1 MDQETSHDRQPTGAY
16 NGDGAHD
23 SDSAAPPAGDDAK
36 AGRALSGMVRAAR
49 AVGEFYATS
58 LETFRAIARRPFHMR
73 EFLHQAW
80 FVASVS
86 IMPALLMAIP
96 FCVMFVYQINILL
109 AEIGAVDLS
118 GAGAGVAIIREI
130 GPIITVLVVAGAG
143 STAICADLG
152 SRTIREEIDAMRV
165 LGIDPIHRLCVPRVL
180 ASIMIAVFLNGLV
193 SAVGLIGGY
202 VATVYLQGS
211 SPGQYVTA
219 LSILTGPGDFL
230 VAEIKAAVFGMLAGL
245 VACHLGLNVRG
256 GPKAVGEA
264 VNQTV
269 VYSFLLLFLA
279 NSVITTI
286 ALH

>member
-1 MDQETSHDRQPTGAY
+1 MSAEDYVELLDRSVTPGERT
-16 NGDGAHD
+16 
-23 SDSAAPPAGDDAK
+23 AK
-36 AGRALSGMVRAAR
+36 ARAALRVAPR
-49 AVGEFYATS
+49 AVGAFYATS
-58 LETFRAIARRPFHMR
+58 LETFRSMFKRPFHLR
-73 EFLHQAW
+73 EFLEQAW
-80 FVASVS
+80 FIASVS

-96 FCVMFVYQINILL
+96 FCMMFVYQINILL
-109 AEIGAVDLS
+109 AEIGAVDLA
-118 GAGAGVAIIREI
+118 GAGAGVAIVREI
-130 GPIITVLVVAGAG
+130 GPIVTVLVVAGAG

-152 SRTIREEIDAMRV
+152 SRTIREEIDAMKV

-180 ASIMIAVFLNGLV
+180 ASTLIAIFLNGLV

-202 VATVYLQGS
+202 IATVYMQGA

-219 LSILTGPGDFL
+219 ISIITGLGDFF

-256 GPKAVGEA
+256 GPKGVGDA

-269 VYSFLLLFLA
+269 VFSFLLLFLA
-279 NSVITTI
+279 NSIITTL

>member
-1 MDQETSHDRQPTGAY
+1 MGLT
-16 NGDGAHD
+16 
-23 SDSAAPPAGDDAK
+23 AAVDPVE
-36 AGRALSGMVRAAR
+36 GMRPSKWRSNFEVAPR
-49 AVGEFYATS
+49 AVGGFYSTS
-58 LETFRAIARRPFHMR
+58 METFRALFRRPFHFR
-73 EFLHQAW
+73 EFLEQAW
-80 FVASVS
+80 FIASVS

-96 FCVMFVYQINILL
+96 FCMMFVYQINILF

-130 GPIITVLVVAGAG
+130 GPVVTVLVVAGAG

-180 ASIMIAVFLNGLV
+180 ASIVIAMFLNGLV
-193 SAVGLIGGY
+193 SAVGLVGGY
-202 VATVYLQGS
+202 IATVYMQGA
-211 SPGQYVTA
+211 SPGQYVTSI
-219 LSILTGPGDFL
+219 SILTGVGDFAISEL
-230 VAEIKAAVFGMLAGL
+230 KAAVFGMLAGL
-245 VACHLGLNVRG
+245 VACHLGLRVRG
-256 GPKAVGEA
+256 GPKGVGDA

-269 VYSFLLLFLA
+269 VFSFILLFLA

>member
-1 MDQETSHDRQPTGAY
+1 
-16 NGDGAHD
+16 
-23 SDSAAPPAGDDAK
+23 
-36 AGRALSGMVRAAR
+36 MVAAR

-58 LETFRAIARRPFHMR
+58 LETFRATARRPFHLR

-80 FVASVS
+80 FIAGVS

-130 GPIITVLVVAGAG
+130 GPIITVLVVAGAA

-180 ASIMIAVFLNGLV
+180 ASIMIAVFLNGAV
-193 SAVGLIGGY
+193 SAVGLMGGY
-202 VATVYLQGS
+202 IATVYLQGA

-219 LSILTGPGDFL
+219 LSIITGPADFL

-256 GPKAVGEA
+256 GPKAVGDA

>member
-1 MDQETSHDRQPTGAY
+1 MQLLDKSGSAGATSTRAT
-16 NGDGAHD
+16 
-23 SDSAAPPAGDDAK
+23 AALRVAP
-36 AGRALSGMVRAAR
+36 R
-49 AVGEFYATS
+49 AVGAFYATS
-58 LETFRAIARRPFHMR
+58 LETYRFMFRRPFHLR
-73 EFLHQAW
+73 EFLLQAW
-80 FVASVS
+80 FIASVS

-96 FCVMFVYQINILL
+96 FCMMFVYQINILL

-130 GPIITVLVVAGAG
+130 GPVVTVLVVAGAG

-152 SRTIREEIDAMRV
+152 SRTIREEIDAMKV

-180 ASIMIAVFLNGLV
+180 ASTVIAMFLNGLV
-193 SAVGLIGGY
+193 SAVGLVGGY
-202 VATVYLQGS
+202 IATVYMQGA

-219 LSILTGPGDFL
+219 ISILTGLGDFCIS
-230 VAEIKAAVFGMLAGL
+230 EIKAAVFGMLAGL

-256 GPKAVGEA
+256 GPKGVGDA

-269 VYSFLLLFLA
+269 VFSFLLLFLA
-279 NSVITTI
+279 NSIITTL